1 MGTYP
6 LDGWKS
12 EGGALLVVILAKISE
27 VYVQYPLFQL
37 DI

>member
-12 EGGALLVVILAKISE
+12 EGGALVVILAKISE